1 MIRRPPRSTLFPYTT
16 LFRSKVDAVDLAY
29 FATVI
34 KHLLK
39 DPLVDFIGEIDDEH
53 KSAFLGNA
61 VGLLF
66 PIHWPEPRSEEHTS
80 ELQSRPHLVCRLLLE
95 NKKHATIL

>member
-1 MIRRPPRSTLFPYTT
+1 M
-16 LFRSKVDAVDLAY
+16 DAVDLAY

-34 KHLLK
+34 KPVLK

-53 KSAFLGNA
+53 KSEFLGNA

-66 PIHWPEPRSEEHTS
+66 PIHWPEPFGLSTWTDV
-80 ELQSRPHLVCRLLLE
+80 LPHFLLAAPRNTNGERLLKMWKNLRPG
-95 NKKHATIL
+95 T